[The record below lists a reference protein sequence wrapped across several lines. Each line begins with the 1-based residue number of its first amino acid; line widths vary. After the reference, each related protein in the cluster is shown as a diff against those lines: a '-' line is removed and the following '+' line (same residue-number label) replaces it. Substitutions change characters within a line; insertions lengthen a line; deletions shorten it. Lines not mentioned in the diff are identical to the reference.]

1 MKLRLPLTKSRHL
14 TMISAYAP
22 TLTNVVNETAKSV
35 LGPKH
40 RIHQDWFDDNDEQ
53 ITQLLEEKKS
63 AFISWQNDHS
73 SQAKKDRYKHLKKQA
88 QRKRDERCLVGQESR
103 RSAGVC

>member
-1 MKLRLPLTKSRHL
+1 
-14 TMISAYAP
+14 MISAYAP

-53 ITQLLEEKKS
+53 ITQLLEEKKK
-63 AFISWQNDHS
+63 APS
-73 SQAKKDRYKHLKKQA
+73 SLGRTTT
-88 QRKRDERCLVGQESR
+88 VR
-103 RSAGVC
+103 RSKKTGTST